1 MSQYLYRATMLS
13 DVEQTDIE
21 SYCVSYSLKK
31 YRDKRKELVLTQLK
45 LIVKIFIVFLFS
57 LSYCSLS
64 YFVKYFNIF
73 TNIQL
78 VKSILDAMNT
88 RILSFA
94 QDNEIFMI
102 IVYTMINTL
111 RDIIMQ
117 FKPCTAKF
125 LFCCNIIYICLVL
138 CLLLFYSVT

>member
-21 SYCVSYSLKK
+21 SYCVSQSLKK

-45 LIVKIFIVFLFS
+45 LIVKIFIFFSFS

-102 IVYTMINTL
+102 IVYTMINTF
-111 RDIIMQ
+111 MQ